1 MVRLELDIISLLL
14 LAVGLS
20 MDVLSVSAVTGLGL
34 GEFNSKQMA
43 RLAASFG
50 GFHVFMPV
58 LGWLAGSTIVDL
70 ISGYD
75 HWAAF
80 LLLALVGGKMFIEGV
95 RGGEKVDVDSILGVK
110 NLLFFSLA
118 VSIDSVAVGLSF
130 SLEKVAIIIPA
141 LVIGATAF
149 IFTYLGVYLGNKTGH
164 WLGQWSQIIG
174 GVILFGIG
182 LRVLLTHLLI

>member
-1 MVRLELDIISLLL
+1 MVHLELDVISLLL

-20 MDVLSVSAVTGLGL
+20 MDVLSVSAVTGFGL
-34 GEFNSKQMA
+34 GKLSSKQVS
-43 RLAASFG
+43 RLAATFG
-50 GFHVFMPV
+50 TFHVLMPM

-70 ISGYD
+70 ISDYD

-95 RGGEKVDVDSILGVK
+95 RGGERVDVDSILGVK

-130 SLEKVAIIIPA
+130 SLEKVAILIPA

-149 IFTYLGVYLGNKTGH
+149 IFTYFGVYLGNKTGR
-164 WLGQWSQIIG
+164 WLGNWSQIIG

-182 LRVLLTHLLI
+182 LRVLLSHLLI

>member
-1 MVRLELDIISLLL
+1 MELDTISLLL

-20 MDVLSVSAVTGLGL
+20 MDVLSVSAVTGFGL
-34 GEFNSKQMA
+34 GKISSKQVA
-43 RLAASFG
+43 RLAAAFG
-50 GFHVFMPV
+50 SFHVFMPI

-80 LLLALVGGKMFIEGV
+80 LLLAFVGGKMFIQGV
-95 RGGEKVDVDSILGVK
+95 RGREEVEVDSILGVK
-110 NLLFFSLA
+110 SLLLFSVA

-130 SLEKVAIIIPA
+130 SLEKVTILVPA

-149 IFTYLGVYLGNKTGH
+149 VFTYLGVYLGNKTGH
-164 WLGQWSQIIG
+164 WLGKWSQIVG

-182 LRVLLTHLLI
+182 LRVLLSHLLV

>member
-20 MDVLSVSAVTGLGL
+20 MDVLSVSAVTGFGL
-34 GEFNSKQMA
+34 GKINSKQIMRMA
-43 RLAASFG
+43 AVFG
-50 GFHVFMPV
+50 GFHFFMPV

-80 LLLALVGGKMFIEGV
+80 LLLAFVGGKMFLEGV
-95 RGGEKVDVDSILGVK
+95 RGEEKVEADSILGITSL
-110 NLLFFSLA
+110 LLFSIA

-130 SLEKVAIIIPA
+130 SLEKASILIPA
-141 LVIGATAF
+141 LVIGVTAF
-149 IFTYLGVYLGNKTGH
+149 VFTILGVYLGSKTGH
-164 WLGQWSQIIG
+164 WLGKWSQIVG

-182 LRVLLTHLLI
+182 LRVLLNHLLI

>member
-1 MVRLELDIISLLL
+1 VVRLELDVISLLL

-20 MDVLSVSAVTGLGL
+20 MDVLSVSAVTGFGL
-34 GEFNSKQMA
+34 GKLSSNQML
-43 RLAASFG
+43 RLAAAFG
-50 GFHVFMPV
+50 GFHVFMPI

-70 ISGYD
+70 ISIYD

-95 RGGEKVDVDSILGVK
+95 RGGEKVEVDSILVFK
-110 NLLFFSLA
+110 NLLLFSVA

-130 SLEKVAIIIPA
+130 SLEKVAILVPA

-149 IFTYLGVYLGNKTGH
+149 VVTYIGVYLGNKTGH
-164 WLGQWSQIIG
+164 WLGKWSPIIG

>member
-1 MVRLELDIISLLL
+1 MDVISLLL

-20 MDVLSVSAVTGLGL
+20 MDVLSVSAVTGFGL
-34 GEFNSKQMA
+34 GKLSSKQMIRMA
-43 RLAASFG
+43 VAFG
-50 GFHVFMPV
+50 GFHVLMPM

-95 RGGEKVDVDSILGVK
+95 RGGEKVDADSILGVE
-110 NLLFFSLA
+110 NLLLFSIA

-130 SLEKVAIIIPA
+130 SLEKVTILIPA

-149 IFTYLGVYLGNKTGH
+149 VFTCFGVYLGNKTGH
-164 WLGQWSQIIG
+164 WLGRWSQIIG

-182 LRVLLTHLLI
+182 LRVLLAHVLI

>member
-1 MVRLELDIISLLL
+1 MELDIISLLF

-58 LGWLAGSTIVDL
+58 LGWLAGSTIVEL

-130 SLEKVAIIIPA
+130 SLEKVAIIVPA

-149 IFTYLGVYLGNKTGH
+149 IFTYLGVYLGNKTGR
-164 WLGQWSQIIG
+164 WLGKWSQIIG

>member
-1 MVRLELDIISLLL
+1 VVRLELDIISLLL

-149 IFTYLGVYLGNKTGH
+149 IFTYLGVYLGNRTGH
-164 WLGQWSQIIG
+164 WLGKWSQIIG